1 MKIKLILLTI
11 LLGTILSSCNLEGES
26 NYTPML
32 YFVTEPKLQNGDSL
46 GIYRTDKPDVF
57 RLDTIEVGD
66 TVSFFMY
73 ATGYSN
79 NLKAYY
85 MKQSADSAA
94 GIILPRQSSMD
105 SVFTA
110 ESDYKTGKFIMG
122 ANSTSLY
129 FPFKYVA
136 KKAEKNTKITFTIIS
151 DAQFTDMTIGS
162 NTTSFELITP
172 IALKADTTATE

>member
-1 MKIKLILLTI
+1 MKIKLIILTAI
-11 LLGTILSSCNLEGES
+11 LGSMLSSCNLEGES

-32 YFVTEPKLQNGDSL
+32 YFVTGPILQNGDSL
-46 GIYRTDKPDVF
+46 EIYRTDQLNVF
-57 RLDTIEVGD
+57 RLDTIAVGD

-79 NLKAYY
+79 NLTAYY
-85 MKQSADSAA
+85 MKQSTDSATE
-94 GIILPRQSSMD
+94 IILPRQSSMD
-105 SVFTA
+105 SVFTV

-122 ANSTSLY
+122 GNSTSLY

-136 KKAEKNTKITFTIIS
+136 KKAEKNAKITFTIIS

-172 IALKADTTATE
+172 TALKPDTTDTE

>member
-1 MKIKLILLTI
+1 MKIKLIILTAI
-11 LLGTILSSCNLEGES
+11 LGSMLISCNLEGES

-32 YFVTEPKLQNGDSL
+32 YFVTEPKLQNGDTLS
-46 GIYRTDKPDVF
+46 IYRTDKLDVF
-57 RLDTIEVGD
+57 RLDTISVGD
-66 TVSFFMY
+66 TVSFYMY

-79 NLKAYY
+79 NLTAYY
-85 MKQSADSAA
+85 MKQSSDSAA

-136 KKAEKNTKITFTIIS
+136 KKAEKNAKITFTIIS

-172 IALKADTTATE
+172 IALKADTTDTE